1 MRALFAALAVAL
13 PVPAV
18 PQTKQPAPR
27 VEVPIREVKLSDGVI
42 RYGVPITVNGA
53 DALAGLDTGASGL
66 RLMSDAP
73 GRSGAQAT
81 DRPETYAFGSGAHLV
96 GTAGQVKL
104 TLGADTAQVSA
115 HLVAAVDCI
124 ARQPNCP
131 GRLGLGYGFLG
142 DGLPGEGFR
151 VLLGANMGPTS
162 IDTPLIAL
170 GARRWIIELP
180 LPGQPETGRL
190 IVNPT
195 DAEVEGFIMLRLVVG
210 YREADGGL
218 HDAVW
223 TCLRNLKSE
232 ARVCG
237 PTLLDTG
244 NAFIR
249 INNAE
254 FNPAWPPG
262 TPMALD
268 FKNDGLTTLASVR
281 LTAGDPAQGLIMTTA
296 PIRGVV
302 LQPGMASYYAYSVL
316 YDPRRGMIG
325 LKARPPVEGLPRAEA
340 PALKVSSLPPPASAQ
355 PSPAPR

>member
-1 MRALFAALAVAL
+1 MTVAPSACLPWPSSPLAPFQQTPARRRARF
-13 PVPAV
+13 
-18 PQTKQPAPR
+18 
-27 VEVPIREVKLSDGVI
+27 EVPIRERVRLSDGVR
-42 RYGVPITVNGA
+42 RYGVPITINGA

-66 RLMSDAP
+66 RIMPDAP

-81 DRPETYAFGSGAHLV
+81 ARPETYAFGSGAHLV
-96 GTAGQVKL
+96 GNAGQVTL
-104 TLGADTAQVSA
+104 TLGAATAPVSA

-162 IDTPLIAL
+162 IDTPLVAL
-170 GARRWIIELP
+170 GGRRWIIELP
-180 LPGQPETGRL
+180 LPGRPETGRL

-195 DAEVEGFIMLRLVVG
+195 DAEVQGFIMLRLVVG

-223 TCLRNLKSE
+223 TCLRNLKTE

-237 PTLLDTG
+237 PSLLDTG
-244 NAFIR
+244 NSVIR

-254 FNPAWPPG
+254 LNPAWPTG

-281 LTAGDPAQGLIMTTA
+281 LTAGDPAQGLTTATA

-302 LQPGMASYYAYSVL
+302 LLPGVAAYYAYSVL

-325 LKARPPVEGLPRAEA
+325 LKPRPVTDGLPKAE
-340 PALKVSSLPPPASAQ
+340 LPSGG
-355 PSPAPR
+355 